1 MFVCR
6 SAITLPAVIDNAA
19 SIHSRG
25 WNTSSRPKKP
35 TTTRFIKATKP
46 AALEATA
53 RKAVT
58 GVGAPSYVS
67 GAQVWNGKAETLK
80 ANPIMTN
87 IINNLWCFGHGPFWR
102 WHAGAKKICDFFF
115 WSKSFLDCFFALK
128 TWWCANGYT
137 LNGAA
142 FDFFYQK

>member
-67 GAQVWNGKAETLK
+67 GAQVWNGNAETLK
-80 ANPIMTN
+80 ANPITTN
-87 IINNLWCFGHGPFWR
+87 IIPRVIIDVL
-102 WHAGAKKICDFFF
+102 
-115 WSKSFLDCFFALK
+115 
-128 TWWCANGYT
+128 
-137 LNGAA
+137 
-142 FDFFYQK
+142 

>member
-1 MFVCR
+1 MRRIMFVCR
-6 SAITLPAVIDNAA
+6 SAMTLPAVIDNAA

-67 GAQVWNGKAETLK
+67 GAQVWNGNAETLK
-80 ANPIMTN
+80 ANPITTN
-87 IINNLWCFGHGPFWR
+87 IIPRVIIDVLESPELIELLISSSIVLPVTPKINDIPYSMI
-102 WHAGAKKICDFFF
+102 AEAKTPIR
-115 WSKSFLDCFFALK
+115 
-128 TWWCANGYT
+128 
-137 LNGAA
+137 
-142 FDFFYQK
+142 